1 MDSIRFNDIYDLER
15 VKEPEDLLKNI
26 LLIADGMNDNKKDFI
41 SIAFHYILGY
51 NLDEIKASFP
61 HLSLT
66 QINDFLQ
73 IVEIRLGVNWVEI
86 LKLRVL
92 NKGMEGYLNNISCG
106 SEGQVL
112 DSESVLEKY
121 FDFINLE

>member
-1 MDSIRFNDIYDLER
+1 MDSIKFNDIYDLER
-15 VKEPEDLLKNI
+15 VKEPEDLLKKI

-41 SIAFHYILGY
+41 SVVFNYILGY
-51 NLDEIKASFP
+51 NPDEIKASFP

-92 NKGMEGYLNNISCG
+92 NKGMKVYLNNISCG

-112 DSESVLEKY
+112 DSDSILEKY
-121 FDFINLE
+121 FDFLNLE